1 MSQRLTRNH
10 YSRTY
15 AGGESSRV
23 REIPIKLDYNTHSN
37 DDDARVRGKSSKT
50 LNGSSYSRNSE
61 ARSNNSTP
69 YKDYLKKSENIGTYN
84 SQHDDNDT
92 LERMKAELSTPRI
105 FWDHGIDTENVR
117 ERSSSMSRDRRAQSE
132 QKKKSVQIQAS
143 PRRQRSASVGGG
155 LRQEIDT
162 SRYNGKDVE
171 EIFKPMWSWYY
182 GENDQNNRNIV
193 KKRKFFLFVKFNIF
207 SFLCRHE
214 KEASQSS
221 RRGQH

>member
-92 LERMKAELSTPRI
+92 LVEKNILVVILFGEYC
-105 FWDHGIDTENVR
+105 
-117 ERSSSMSRDRRAQSE
+117 SS
-132 QKKKSVQIQAS
+132 
-143 PRRQRSASVGGG
+143 
-155 LRQEIDT
+155 
-162 SRYNGKDVE
+162 GKDEGRTVHT
-171 EIFKPMWSWYY
+171 K
-182 GENDQNNRNIV
+182 NILGP
-193 KKRKFFLFVKFNIF
+193 RD
-207 SFLCRHE
+207 
-214 KEASQSS
+214 
-221 RRGQH
+221 